1 MPWLTILKLIIPY
14 IWDVFIKQYDED
26 GNPVLWSKPM
36 IIGVIVVICFLYYN
50 MYSFIH
56 TKTEEEHTL
65 NVKNSK
71 LINDLKTSNEELK
84 TQLIVLLKERDE
96 SRSVELRTK
105 ATLSEARLDIIQLTE
120 KLNECGNVIT
130 TNGGILKNNGN
141 DKKTKNKNMEDIDLI
156 LRGDL

>member
-56 TKTEEEHTL
+56 TKTEEEHIL

-84 TQLIVLLKERDE
+84 TQLVLLLKERDE

-130 TNGGILKNNGN
+130 TNDGILKNNGN